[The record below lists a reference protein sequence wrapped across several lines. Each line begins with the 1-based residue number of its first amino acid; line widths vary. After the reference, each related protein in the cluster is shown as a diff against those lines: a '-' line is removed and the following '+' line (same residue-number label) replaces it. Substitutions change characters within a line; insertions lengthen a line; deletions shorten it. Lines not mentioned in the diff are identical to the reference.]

1 MEERE
6 RDAPKSYPENTFK
19 RFTLNSYNMLRD
31 SFGQALKTIIGTVSK
46 ETRLGKAK
54 GADSRFH
61 EIQSNLTGMEPNA
74 W

>member
-1 MEERE
+1 
-6 RDAPKSYPENTFK
+6 
-19 RFTLNSYNMLRD
+19 MLRD